1 MKKMKVSGQQIRLFL
16 VALVVIGDHFLI
28 LFHYKLCQNSKCFSE
43 RRGSQVIEFNDSH
56 FLASTID
63 IFI

>member
-28 LFHYKLCQNSKCFSE
+28 LFHDKLCQNSKCFSE
-43 RRGSQVIEFNDSH
+43 RRG
-56 FLASTID
+56 
-63 IFI
+63 